1 MSECKHCQ
9 NGYFPGSETECVN
22 GVLIDID
29 EAHEGWRRDV
39 CYPLAPCHP
48 EFGKPEEDQVNDSQE
63 RLAAWAALG
72 AESEEEAPLL
82 TRAEAATLAG
92 LRAGTLRAVPVDL
105 LRQAHAAMRAC
116 GWQLAPA
123 DIQSEDGVI
132 EAAVAEI
139 EERFAAMLAG
149 SQEGARDE

>member
-22 GVLIDID
+22 GVLIDVD

-92 LRAGTLRAVPVDL
+92 LRAGTLRAVPVEPTFEQMDRAL
-105 LRQAHAAMRAC
+105 HEIGCRNPKESKQWLREFYR
-116 GWQLAPA
+116 
-123 DIQSEDGVI
+123 
-132 EAAVAEI
+132 
-139 EERFAAMLAG
+139 AMLAAA
-149 SQEGARDE
+149 QEAARDE